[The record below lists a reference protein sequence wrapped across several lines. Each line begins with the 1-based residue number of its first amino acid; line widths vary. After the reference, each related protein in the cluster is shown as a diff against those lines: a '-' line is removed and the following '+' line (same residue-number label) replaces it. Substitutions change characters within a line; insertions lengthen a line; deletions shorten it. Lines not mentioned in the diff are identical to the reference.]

1 MGIIAILVLSLLG
14 LALRGEPRST
24 DPADVAMEFV
34 EAPGID
40 AQPGEAE
47 LARCMT
53 PERARR
59 IRRRI

>member
-1 MGIIAILVLSLLG
+1 MGIIAITVLALLG

-24 DPADVAMEFV
+24 GPSDVAIEIV
-34 EAPGID
+34 DAPAFD
-40 AQPGEAE
+40 AQLGEAE

-59 IRRRI
+59 IRRRT